1 MNGEDKKVKMSVIIP
16 VYNKEGY
23 LNELISDLINQT
35 FTDYECILVDDGSTD
50 GSGAICDKAYD
61 ADDRFKVFHIKNGGV
76 SNARNFGIDKAQGE
90 YITFVDS
97 DDRLY
102 PEYLDNLF
110 RLITENDVDFVISG
124 LENFWIGLDKKT
136 YTKAPYTGK
145 KKKSEILSTFGEVQ
159 KETGIFGFCVAK
171 IFRKDLI
178 DDIRFDKNL
187 KLAEDLDFYLKI
199 YKKINSIY
207 FDDKCYYRYLQMAD
221 NSSQVVVDDR
231 IDYFMQLVIRLRIRD
246 FLISEKA
253 YENDNKSI
261 IDEMINNYVFFV
273 LFHSPIGQV
282 GEKFK
287 DMKKIVDNGLIN
299 PDNNSFFKKM
309 ILLLYINNQPTLIKL
324 ILSVRRGLRNIV
336 RKIK

>member
-1 MNGEDKKVKMSVIIP
+1 MKISVIVP

-23 LNELISDLINQT
+23 LNDLLSDLSAQT
-35 FTDYECILVDDGSTD
+35 FTDYECILVDDGSSD
-50 GSGAICDKAYD
+50 KSGEICDRT
-61 ADDRFKVFHIKNGGV
+61 ADSDSRFKVFHIKNGGV

-102 PEYLDNLF
+102 PEYLENLF

-136 YTKAPYTGK
+136 YTKAPYSGK

-159 KETGIFGFCVAK
+159 KETGVFGFCVAK

-178 DDIRFDKNL
+178 EGIRFDSNL

-199 YKKINSIY
+199 YRKIDNIY
-207 FDDKCYYRYLQMAD
+207 FDDKCYYRYLQLAD

-246 FLISEKA
+246 FLISENA
-253 YENDNKSI
+253 YENDNKAI
-261 IDEMINNYVFFV
+261 IDEIINNYVFFV
-273 LFHSPIGQV
+273 LFHSPIGQIK
-282 GEKFK
+282 EKFE
-287 DMKKIVDNGLIN
+287 DMKKIVNNDLISLYN
-299 PDNNSFFKKM
+299 KSFFKKM
-309 ILLLYINNQPTLIKL
+309 ILFLYRNNQPALIKL
-324 ILSVRRGLRNIV
+324 ILSIRRGLRNIV